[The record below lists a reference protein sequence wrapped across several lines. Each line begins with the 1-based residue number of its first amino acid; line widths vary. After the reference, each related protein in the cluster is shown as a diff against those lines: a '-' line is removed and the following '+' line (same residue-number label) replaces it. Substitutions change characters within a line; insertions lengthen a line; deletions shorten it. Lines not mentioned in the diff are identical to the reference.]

1 MQTTQKGEIM
11 FLLFMTLFTAQAQ
24 ENKNNIQYQKQTEI
38 DFEALELTGEMVKP
52 QGSLIIERSNV
63 TFNPLIELRMDFNPE
78 MASSIN
84 LVK

>member
-1 MQTTQKGEIM
+1 M

-24 ENKNNIQYQKQTEI
+24 ETKNNNIQYQKQTEI
-38 DFEALELTGEMVKP
+38 DFDALELTGEMVKP

-63 TFNPLIELRMDFNPE
+63 RFNPLIELRMDFNPE

-84 LVK
+84 LIK

>member
-1 MQTTQKGEIM
+1 M

-24 ENKNNIQYQKQTEI
+24 ETENSNIQYQKQTEI

-63 TFNPLIELRMDFNPE
+63 SFNPLIELRRDFNPE

>member
-1 MQTTQKGEIM
+1 M

-24 ENKNNIQYQKQTEI
+24 ENNNIQYQKETEI
-38 DFEALELTGEMVKP
+38 DFDALELSGELVKP
-52 QGSLIIERSNV
+52 QGALIVERTNV
-63 TFNPLIELRMDFNPE
+63 RFNPLIELRMDFNPE